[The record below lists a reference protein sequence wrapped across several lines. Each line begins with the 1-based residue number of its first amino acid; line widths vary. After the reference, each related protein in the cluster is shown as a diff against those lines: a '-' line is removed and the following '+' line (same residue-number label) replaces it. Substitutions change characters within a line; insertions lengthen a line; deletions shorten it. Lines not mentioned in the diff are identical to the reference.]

1 MDGNNDQEVAALQQ
15 EATGS
20 GLLSLID
27 KYRRL
32 KRMIDIDNLTYVSA
46 AIIAFVFIMPALYST
61 IVDKYW
67 REHKEDKKMAKEA
80 EVFK

>member
-1 MDGNNDQEVAALQQ
+1 MDDDHDQALAALHHQ
-15 EATGS
+15 ATSS
-20 GLLSLID
+20 GQITHG
-27 KYRRL
+27 RL

-46 AIIAFVFIMPALYST
+46 GIITFVLVMPALYST

-67 REHKEDKKMAKEA
+67 REHKADKKMEKES

>member
-1 MDGNNDQEVAALQQ
+1 
-15 EATGS
+15 
-20 GLLSLID
+20 
-27 KYRRL
+27 
-32 KRMIDIDNLTYVSA
+32 MIDIDNLSYVSVGIITFVVA
-46 AIIAFVFIMPALYST
+46 APALYST